1 MATDSRAPVTPQLVI
16 GVFITLLGVVL
27 MLDRL
32 EWVEA
37 RQLRPF
43 WPLVLVTLGI
53 SMLIQRRDPSGRFWG
68 SAWTAIGIWMLLNAF
83 GWIEVTIW
91 QLIGPLLLILIG
103 GTVLAH
109 AFRRQPPPGASRLML
124 RFENTYRRGRNEE
137 RTTWPATPSAAERES
152 LLPPP
157 LHPPN
162 APPAPQEGVTS
173 QDERP
178 YAEADGMVSLF
189 AVLGEAKRTS
199 NDNPFRGGE
208 MTAFLGGCVLDLRQ
222 ATIPP
227 GEQVVVNVLAVMA
240 GHEIRVPP
248 GWVVASDI
256 VPLLGGVDDKRLP
269 PVEPVPLNAPRLRL
283 RGIVL
288 MGGVVLKA

>member
-1 MATDSRAPVTPQLVI
+1 MSTDSRAPVTPQLVA

-27 MLDRL
+27 ILDRL
-32 EWVEA
+32 ELVES
-37 RQLRPF
+37 RHLRPF
-43 WPLVLVTLGI
+43 WPLVLVALGLA
-53 SMLIQRRDPSGRFWG
+53 MLLQRRDPSGRFWG
-68 SAWTAIGIWMLLNAF
+68 AAWITIGTWMLLNAF
-83 GWIEVTIW
+83 GWIDVTIW

-109 AFRRQPPPGASRLML
+109 ALRRQQPPAEQAS
-124 RFENTYRRGRNEE
+124 
-137 RTTWPATPSAAERES
+137 WPMVPALPERERP
-152 LLPPP
+152 LPPP
-157 LHPPN
+157 LQ
-162 APPAPQEGVTS
+162 APGAAPGPHRAALSEAPASSEP
-173 QDERP
+173 
-178 YAEADGMVSLF
+178 DGMVSLF

-222 ATIPP
+222 ASIPP
-227 GEQVVVNVLAVMA
+227 GQHVVINVLAVMA

-269 PVEPVPLNAPRLRL
+269 ALEPLPPDAPRLRL

>member
-1 MATDSRAPVTPQLVI
+1 MSTESRAQVTPQLVI
-16 GVFITLLGVVL
+16 GVFVTLMGLVL

-32 EWVEA
+32 ELVEA
-37 RQLRPF
+37 RRLRPF
-43 WPLVLVTLGI
+43 WPLVLVAIGA

-68 SAWTAIGIWMLLNAF
+68 GAWTVIGAWMLLNAL
-83 GWIEVTIW
+83 GWLDVTVW

-109 AFRRQPPPGASRLML
+109 ALRRQRPPDSHAGWPVASA
-124 RFENTYRRGRNEE
+124 F
-137 RTTWPATPSAAERES
+137 PES
-152 LLPPP
+152 DRPLPPP
-157 LHPPN
+157 LPPGAPAVRAGA
-162 APPAPQEGVTS
+162 APPDVPASSEP
-173 QDERP
+173 
-178 YAEADGMVSLF
+178 DGMVSLF

-199 NDNPFRGGE
+199 NDNPLRGGE

-222 ATIPP
+222 ASIPP
-227 GEQVVVNVLAVMA
+227 GQQVVINVLAVMA

-269 PVEPVPLNAPRLRL
+269 PIEPLAPDAPRLRL